1 MADFT
6 KDIRLK
12 FKVDTKTLDTIER
25 QFSDV
30 LDVIDS
36 NAAEE
41 FKKYQASIKLLKTY
55 QDALSAIADLQ
66 GENWDKERQRLQ
78 EQIELIKDYKNL
90 DLSDEAGDISEGS
103 QKNLDA
109 LKDVGQWFIKQL
121 TKVFTDAWQEAQEL
135 VDYGQLSSSA
145 TRELRLGYGFSGAQ
159 AYGYEQAL
167 SLVGLSSMED
177 LWYANP
183 QEREQFYNAFEKYTE
198 KYNKLAD
205 SGFFE
210 ELQEVQYEWKEIQDD
225 FQLEIIQFFADNKD
239 LIVNTMKF
247 GLKVGEVLIQT
258 LGKLVDALNTS
269 GRSDSTRS
277 SAISD
282 VIRNYST
289 NKNSQVSV
297 KVDNTFNGIG
307 TKDQSMLT
315 NAGQMVWGQI
325 IKALEQ

>member
-12 FKVDTKTLDTIER
+12 FKVDTRTLDTIEK

-30 LDVIDS
+30 LNVIDS
-36 NAAEE
+36 SAAEE
-41 FKKYQASIKLLKTY
+41 FKKYQSSIKLLKTY
-55 QDALSAIADLQ
+55 QDALEAISDLQ

-78 EQIELIKDYKNL
+78 EQIELLKDYKNL
-90 DLSDEAGDISEGS
+90 DLTDEIEDIAGGSES
-103 QKNLDA
+103 NLEA
-109 LKDVGQWFIKQL
+109 LKDIGQWFIKQL

-135 VDYGQLSSSA
+135 VDYGQLSSSR
-145 TRELRLGYGFSGAQ
+145 TRELSLGYGFSGAQ
-159 AYGYEQAL
+159 AYGYEKAL

-177 LWYANP
+177 LMYANR

-210 ELQEVQYEWKEIQDD
+210 ELQDVQYEWGEIQND

-239 LIVNTMKF
+239 LIVSTMKF

-258 LGKLVDALNTS
+258 LGKIVDTFS
-269 GRSDSTRS
+269 TGGRSDYTKS

-282 VIRNYST
+282 VIKNYST
-289 NKNSQVSV
+289 NKSSQVSV